1 MAFSK
6 QIIAFVVAA
15 ASLVAA
21 SPVGVEAREIVAV
34 FQRADSVTVC
44 HNVNFGGPCV
54 FAPNSNGV
62 CHNVGASDN
71 DVISSIRLG
80 AATNCIFWAD
90 GGCSGSS
97 LFVSQDIPD
106 LRNFGFNDVIS
117 SFTCFATA

>member
-15 ASLVAA
+15 ASLVTA
-21 SPVGVEAREIVAV
+21 SPVDVEARVSFHFVIDIIMFLADAASTGNRRCQPLPLTHPFPNDTDNLV

-62 CHNVGASDN
+62 FHNVGASDN

-80 AATNCIFWAD
+80 AATNCIFWA
-90 GGCSGSS
+90 
-97 LFVSQDIPD
+97 
-106 LRNFGFNDVIS
+106 
-117 SFTCFATA
+117 